1 MCIRDSCQSARGFLV
16 DVCSGFVYTE
26 VREELLE
33 HYEEMNV
40 GTFSD
45 LARVCVG
52 ARNQWHNHRG
62 ALMPVPDW
70 EYAALGVT
78 VEPK

>member
-1 MCIRDSCQSARGFLV
+1 M
-16 DVCSGFVYTE
+16 CSGFVYTE

-33 HYEEMNV
+33 HYGEMNV

-52 ARNQWHNHRG
+52 AKNQWHTPRG

-70 EYAALGVT
+70 EFAALGVT